1 MGSGQ
6 VFDFGLRLRKLREN
20 KHLSQ
25 EELGKRVGVTKG
37 SIYRYENN
45 VQSPSLETARKLAVV
60 LGTTLDNLAGLEDG
74 VVIRLPNLSEAEE
87 LPCVSLSVDSFP
99 ETLTTDLC
107 GCVFGCREQRP
118 GSRN

>member
-1 MGSGQ
+1 MDMGSGQ

-60 LGTTLDNLAGLEDG
+60 LGTTLVWRMESSSGFP
-74 VVIRLPNLSEAEE
+74 ICPKRKK

>member
-1 MGSGQ
+1 RLHSSHIIKPMRCMDMGSGQ

-87 LPCVSLSVDSFP
+87 AAL
-99 ETLTTDLC
+99 
-107 GCVFGCREQRP
+107 REFIRRFI
-118 GSRN
+118 S

>member
-60 LGTTLDNLAGLEDG
+60 LGTTLDNLAGLEDEI
-74 VVIRLPNLSEAEE
+74 VIRLPNLSEAEE
-87 LPCVSLSVDSFP
+87 AALRRVYPSIHFL
-99 ETLTTDLC
+99 
-107 GCVFGCREQRP
+107 RR
-118 GSRN
+118 

>member
-45 VQSPSLETARKLAVV
+45 VQSPSLAVSYTH
-60 LGTTLDNLAGLEDG
+60 LRAHETTLDNLAGLEDG

-87 LPCVSLSVDSFP
+87 AAL
-99 ETLTTDLC
+99 
-107 GCVFGCREQRP
+107 REFIRRFI
-118 GSRN
+118 S

>member
-60 LGTTLDNLAGLEDG
+60 LGTTLDNLAGLEG
-74 VVIRLPNLSEAEE
+74 WSRHPASQ
-87 LPCVSLSVDSFP
+87 SVRSGRSCP
-99 ETLTTDLC
+99 A
-107 GCVFGCREQRP
+107 
-118 GSRN
+118 

>member
-60 LGTTLDNLAGLEDG
+60 LGTTLAGLEDG

-87 LPCVSLSVDSFP
+87 AAL
-99 ETLTTDLC
+99 
-107 GCVFGCREQRP
+107 REFIRRFI
-118 GSRN
+118 S

>member
-37 SIYRYENN
+37 SIYRYESWRWYWGQHWTIWP
-45 VQSPSLETARKLAVV
+45 VWKMESSSGFPICPKQKK
-60 LGTTLDNLAGLEDG
+60 
-74 VVIRLPNLSEAEE
+74 

-107 GCVFGCREQRP
+107 GCVFGRREQRP

>member
-1 MGSGQ
+1 MNMGSGQ

-74 VVIRLPNLSEAEE
+74 IVIRLPNLSEAEE
-87 LPCVSLSVDSFP
+87 AAL
-99 ETLTTDLC
+99 
-107 GCVFGCREQRP
+107 REFIRRFI
-118 GSRN
+118 S

>member
-45 VQSPSLETARKLAVV
+45 VQSPSL
-60 LGTTLDNLAGLEDG
+60 
-74 VVIRLPNLSEAEE
+74 
-87 LPCVSLSVDSFP
+87 
-99 ETLTTDLC
+99 
-107 GCVFGCREQRP
+107 
-118 GSRN
+118 

>member
-74 VVIRLPNLSEAEE
+74 VVIRLPNLSEAEDAAALFTP
-87 LPCVSLSVDSFP
+87 LPDTPRRPSGRRRRFFP
-99 ETLTTDLC
+99 
-107 GCVFGCREQRP
+107 RRW
-118 GSRN
+118 

>member
-1 MGSGQ
+1 MDMGSGQ

-60 LGTTLDNLAGLEDG
+60 LGTTLDNLAGSG
-74 VVIRLPNLSEAEE
+74 GWSRHPASQ
-87 LPCVSLSVDSFP
+87 SVRSGRSCP
-99 ETLTTDLC
+99 A
-107 GCVFGCREQRP
+107 
-118 GSRN
+118 